1 MAHDFFLEVSEG
13 WRLPLLLVGPLPPE
27 SRSLP
32 PPMWSSRPRARNHSR
47 SEDTVRVTAATKAQA
62 RLPREL
68 AGLPEPTRALTS
80 DAPFNGG
87 LKPCTNV

>member
-1 MAHDFFLEVSEG
+1 MVPSPTPRWTTPAGV
-13 WRLPLLLVGPLPPE
+13 PVPPATK
-27 SRSLP
+27 
-32 PPMWSSRPRARNHSR
+32 WSSRTRARNHSR
-47 SEDTVRVTAATKAQA
+47 SEDTVRVTATTKAQT

-80 DAPFNGG
+80 DAPFTGG